1 MQSLLSISNE
11 YREEKEAEEE
21 QELAGHL

>member
-11 YREEKEAEEE
+11 YREEKEEEE